1 MKDKWAVADFRLD
14 YMKEGRFDIL
24 ASSIERCLHSL
35 GIEDLQVTCRT
46 VIKDMLEIR
55 KDRFEI
61 TITRKE
67 NEENTLKNI
76 YWKHTIK
83 ED

>member
-35 GIEDLQVTCRT
+35 GIEDLQVTCG
-46 VIKDMLEIR
+46 IMEE
-55 KDRFEI
+55 DRFEI
-61 TITRKE
+61 KIVRKE
-67 NEENTLKNI
+67 NKEEPLETLRKI
-76 YWKHTIK
+76 CRKLF
-83 ED
+83 